1 MSSKAKRNFIANP
14 GVIWVFLQLSWA
26 SCITFIMMWEQL
38 CSAVEQ
44 YTQHLPQ
51 MMQCPLSSPHTYM
64 ESFASVLLEAKI
76 QLCIY
81 SEEFQVWRN
90 AYPAPPE
97 ANASPHADI
106 LVGFCTLPR
115 WAWPP
120 CPTHYTESLFTSCM
134 WSFSCFTLRLPRT
147 LKDSALSFEATENLQ
162 SRKHKISY
170 CKPR

>member
-51 MMQCPLSSPHTYM
+51 MIQCPLSSPHTYM

-97 ANASPHADI
+97 ANASPHANWHPGRVLHI
-106 LVGFCTLPR
+106 AQMSLATMSNPLYGVLIHELHVVIQLF
-115 WAWPP
+115 
-120 CPTHYTESLFTSCM
+120 YTQATKNIKGLSAFIWSYRKFT
-134 WSFSCFTLRLPRT
+134 
-147 LKDSALSFEATENLQ
+147 E
-162 SRKHKISY
+162 
-170 CKPR
+170 